1 MVAVNA
7 IELNQPEVMIAEVK
21 TKFNED
27 GNLIDENTNKFISKF
42 ILALKT
48 FTNRIKIRDL

>member
-7 IELNQPEVMIAEVK
+7 IVLNQPEVMIAEAK

-27 GNLIDENTNKFISKF
+27 GNLIDENTNKLISKF
-42 ILALKT
+42 ILALET
-48 FTNRIKIRDL
+48 FTNKIKIRDL